1 MNRYDANEKIQEAF
15 SKGQIS
21 AKQDNGTYSVNMA
34 IQNDFYDENEVEDD
48 IDTSLSMNGN
58 IGAVLLPE
66 DKVKKK

>member
-1 MNRYDANEKIQEAF
+1 
-15 SKGQIS
+15 
-21 AKQDNGTYSVNMA
+21 MA

-66 DKVKKK
+66 DKVEKK